1 MFYVWDKSWF
11 GIAWDAKE
19 MYVIHM
25 FGERKNSPPTHLVL
39 LVGLIIK
46 MEKKERKKTLA
57 GENQI

>member
-1 MFYVWDKSWF
+1 
-11 GIAWDAKE
+11 